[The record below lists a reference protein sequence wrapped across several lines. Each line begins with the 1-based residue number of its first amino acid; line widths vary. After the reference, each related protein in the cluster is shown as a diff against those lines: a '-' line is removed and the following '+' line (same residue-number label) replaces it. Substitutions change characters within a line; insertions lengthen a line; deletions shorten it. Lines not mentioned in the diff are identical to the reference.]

1 MPDDDVPPFKPQYID
16 TILQYIIVFYC
27 ASTEKSIV
35 LVLVKKKR
43 QY

>member
-1 MPDDDVPPFKPQYID
+1 
-16 TILQYIIVFYC
+16 LYC

-43 QY
+43 QYIDNILFPSPAYIATYITL